1 MYSQED
7 TTSSVGVQQED
18 EKTINTIEESVKLH
32 TLRKEFGD
40 TVAVDNI
47 DLEVNPGELAVLLG
61 PSGCGKTTTLRMI
74 AGLEMPTSG
83 TISIGNENITTLPP
97 QERNLSMVFQSYA
110 LYPHLTVRENL
121 EYPLQKMDLNKEDR
135 MEKVDSVASTLGIT
149 EHLDKEPDQ
158 LSGGQ
163 QQRVAVGRTIVR
175 EPRVFLMDEPL
186 SNLDA
191 KLRVK
196 TRAELREL
204 QQQLGVT
211 TVYVT
216 HDQEEAM
223 SIGDRLVIMNNGTIE
238 QVGTPKEV
246 YEAPTNQFVASFIGE
261 PAINFVDLDRDW
273 EHQFIKDVPAGA
285 ETVGV
290 RPENIHVMNS
300 TNDADVDPEK
310 LSDPVSLTVDIIE
323 PLGDTYELTLT
334 DNAGTFITVLSRAGR
349 KLEEGASVDIATD
362 MSGVHLFD
370 ANGETIQ

>member
-7 TTSSVGVQQED
+7 TTSNVGVQQED

-121 EYPLQKMDLNKEDR
+121 EYPLRKMDLNKEDR

-290 RPENIHVMNS
+290 RPENLHVMNS

-349 KLEEGASVDIATD
+349 KLEEGASVDIAAD

>member
-1 MYSQED
+1 M
-7 TTSSVGVQQED
+7 TTSQNTNSHGSGQVDSD
-18 EKTINTIEESVKLH
+18 ETIKTIEESVKIGD
-32 TLRKEFGD
+32 LRKEYD
-40 TVAVDNI
+40 DVVAVDDVSLDINA
-47 DLEVNPGELAVLLG
+47 GEFVVLLG

-74 AGLEMPTSG
+74 AGLETPTDGSI
-83 TISIGNENITTLPP
+83 TIGSQDVTLLPP
-97 QERNLSMVFQSYA
+97 QDRNLSMVFQSYA

-121 EYPLQKMDLNKEDR
+121 KYPLRKMSLDKDER
-135 MEKVDSVASTLGIT
+135 KEKVESVASMLGIT

-163 QQRVAVGRTIVR
+163 QQRVAVGRTVVR

-211 TVYVT
+211 TIYVT

-223 SIGDRLVIMNNGTIE
+223 SIADRLVIMNDGSIE
-238 QVGTPKEV
+238 QVGRPRQV
-246 YEAPTNQFVASFIGE
+246 YEEPENEFVAGFLGE
-261 PAINFVDLDRDW
+261 PAMNFIDIDREWTRKLVDAAPG
-273 EHQFIKDVPAGA
+273 EA

-290 RPENIHVMNS
+290 RPENLYVEGDGDTKS
-300 TNDADVDPEK
+300 AVSSKT
-310 LSDPVSLTVDIIE
+310 SDSVTLQLDLIE

-334 DNAGTFITVLSRAGR
+334 DEEGTEVTVLSPAGR
-349 KLEEGASVDIATD
+349 TLEEGTTVDVVAD
-362 MSGVHLFD
+362 VDNVHIFD
-370 ANGETIQ
+370 TKGEAIQ

>member
-1 MYSQED
+1 MCSQED
-7 TTSSVGVQQED
+7 TTSNVGVQQED

-121 EYPLQKMDLNKEDR
+121 EYPLRKMDLNKEDR
-135 MEKVDSVASTLGIT
+135 MEKIDSVASTLGIT

-290 RPENIHVMNS
+290 RPENLHVMNS

-334 DNAGTFITVLSRAGR
+334 DNAETFITVLSRAGR
-349 KLEEGASVDIATD
+349 KLEERASVDIVAD

-370 ANGETIQ
+370 ANGEALQ

>member
-1 MYSQED
+1 MCSQED
-7 TTSSVGVQQED
+7 TTSNVGVQQED

-121 EYPLQKMDLNKEDR
+121 EYPLRKMDLNKEDR

-290 RPENIHVMNS
+290 RPENLHVMNS

-349 KLEEGASVDIATD
+349 KLEEGASVDIAAD

-370 ANGETIQ
+370 ANGEALQ